1 MGGGAIQEM
10 NGTRGIREH
19 LRKSRDAGHPARPES
34 RSQSRA
40 VSNALLVEMSLPTS
54 WCIGLLS
61 AVKNIA
67 NSLLQKELL
76 PEEFALDE
84 LSNRLR

>member
-1 MGGGAIQEM
+1 
-10 NGTRGIREH
+10 
-19 LRKSRDAGHPARPES
+19 
-34 RSQSRA
+34 
-40 VSNALLVEMSLPTS
+40 MSLPTS